1 MKNLFY
7 FVLLAFIISSC
18 TVSRNSIR
26 EANYQLWLHHEDL
39 EYSQQLTGTAM
50 QTKVVFIDW
59 GRVFGKQKWNYG
71 NFGDLP
77 TGPVNR
83 QGQGNAGINL
93 VQASNNGI
101 SVANSGFQ
109 AIYNGVIGVSNFN
122 RVEQMAMHDLIQKKP
137 GYDLVIFPQFTS
149 RRKWFGV
156 GSKTEVVCTAKLA
169 KLKGTRP

>member
-1 MKNLFY
+1 M
-7 FVLLAFIISSC
+7 
-18 TVSRNSIR
+18 R

-122 RVEQMAMHDLIQKKP
+122 RVEQMAMHDLIQKNP